1 MYLGIKM
8 GFQMFFCCNSSSKKK
23 SKECRADDEY
33 FDSVDMS
40 NSQLSGN
47 SKRSNLSFA
56 DSVHSAVEDSEIY
69 YRIYADKAGLLDSE
83 KM

>member
-1 MYLGIKM
+1 M
-8 GFQMFFCCNSSSKKK
+8 GFQMFLCCSSSSKKK
-23 SKECRADDEY
+23 CEEGRADDDY

-56 DSVHSAVEDSEIY
+56 DSVHSTVDDSEIY
-69 YRIYADKAGLLDSE
+69 YRIYADKAGLLETE